1 MKSFSHFLEDDLKN
15 TDKLKIDGKFFNSRL
30 ILGTALFPNVDV
42 LNKSI
47 EKAESEII
55 TTSVRRLGLNQKD
68 FFINQINKK
77 FTLLPNT
84 AGCYTKKEAVLT
96 AELARESMN
105 TNWIK
110 LELIGEDEMLL
121 PDPIE
126 LYSTCESLIKKKFKI
141 FCYCSDDPML
151 CKRLED
157 LGCEVVMPLI
167 SPIGSGLGIRN
178 EHNLE
183 IIRSMC
189 KGLIFVDAGIGSP
202 SDACRIMELGF
213 DCVLLNSSVARSHDP
228 INMAEAMSLAVKSGR
243 KSFLSGAIKKTKKAI
258 ASTTFKGKI
267 SNF

>member
-1 MKSFSHFLEDDLKN
+1 MKV
-15 TDKLKIDGKFFNSRL
+15 G
-30 ILGTALFPNVDV
+30 A
-42 LNKSI
+42 
-47 EKAESEII
+47 
-55 TTSVRRLGLNQKD
+55 
-68 FFINQINKK
+68 
-77 FTLLPNT
+77 
-84 AGCYTKKEAVLT
+84 
-96 AELARESMN
+96 
-105 TNWIK
+105 
-110 LELIGEDEMLL
+110 
-121 PDPIE
+121 
-126 LYSTCESLIKKKFKI
+126 
-141 FCYCSDDPML
+141 YCSDDPIL

-213 DCVLLNSSVARSHDP
+213 DGVLLNSSVARSHDP
-228 INMAEAMSLAVKSGR
+228 INMADAMRLAVKSGR